1 MKECLSKAEEA
12 LQAAELCCE
21 NGLYDSSASRCY
33 YATFWAAI
41 ATLEWVGYPPQ
52 RWSHGGLSTVF
63 GKELVKKR
71 HLFSPGLAGRLS
83 IGYDLRRLADYGRQG
98 IGEKKAKRALDWAGK
113 FVAKAKEVIGQ

>member
-1 MKECLSKAEEA
+1 MKDPLVKAEEA
-12 LQAAELCCE
+12 LKAAELCCE

-33 YATFWAAI
+33 YAISWAAI

-71 HLFSPGLAGRLS
+71 HVFSTILAGHLS
-83 IGYDLRRLADYGRQG
+83 RGYDLRRLADYGRQS
-98 IGEKKAKRALDWAGK
+98 ISRKRAQRALDWAGK
-113 FVAKAKEVIGQ
+113 FVARAKEVIE

>member
-1 MKECLSKAEEA
+1 MREPFAKAEEA
-12 LQAAELCCE
+12 LKAAELCYE
-21 NGLYDSSASRCY
+21 DDLYDSSASRCY

-41 ATLEWVGYPPQ
+41 ATLERMGYPPQ

-98 IGEKKAKRALDWAGK
+98 LSEKKAKRALDWAGK

>member
-1 MKECLSKAEEA
+1 MREPLFKAEEA
-12 LQAAELCCE
+12 LKAAELCWE

-41 ATLEWVGYPPQ
+41 VTLEWVGYPPQ

-71 HLFSPGLAGRLS
+71 HLFSPGLAERLS
-83 IGYDLRRLADYGRQG
+83 TGYDLRRLADYGRQG
-98 IGEKKAKRALDWAGK
+98 ISGKKAKRALDWAGK
-113 FVAKAKEVIGQ
+113 FVAKAKGVIGQ